1 MNEKNIAEIDLSAL
15 KHNFTH
21 LRDRVGAVSPATAP
35 MCVVKADAYGHSV
48 ALCVPALYEAGARHF
63 AVSSIEEAEQ
73 IYEILDAEDHVAETI
88 LILGYTPPESDNVKA
103 LAREHITQAVY
114 SAEYARALSDRMVAL
129 QNAGVLGRTDAVR
142 CHIKLDSG
150 MNRLG
155 FDTHEAAADET
166 VREICTIAALPG
178 IRIDGVFSHF
188 ACADEDDTAMTD
200 MQFARY
206 RRVVDACEAAGVHF
220 AKKHICNSAGALRF
234 PAMYQ
239 DFVRLGIVLYG
250 LSPSAA
256 AADPALVPVMRLK
269 SRIAHIHTVHAGD
282 CISYGAEFRAT
293 GEMRVATIP
302 IGYADGFLRAYK
314 NGGTVMV
321 GGRAAKLLGRVC
333 MDQCMVDVT
342 GLDAAVGDFV
352 YIFDASGGNIERLC
366 RAADTINYE
375 ALCLVS
381 KRVPRVAV
389 NG

>member
-21 LRDRVGAVSPATAP
+21 LRGRVRAVSAQTEP

-73 IYEILDAEDHVAETI
+73 IYGILDAADRAAETV
-88 LILGYTPPESDNVKA
+88 LILGYTPPESENVKA

-114 SAEYARALSDRMVAL
+114 SLEYARALSDMLCSLRAG
-129 QNAGVLGRTDAVR
+129 GVLDDSDVIR

-155 FDTHEAAADET
+155 FDTHEAAADDT
-166 VREICTIAALPG
+166 LREICALAALPG
-178 IRIDGVFSHF
+178 LRIDGVFSHF
-188 ACADEDDTAMTD
+188 ACADEEDTAMTEA
-200 MQFARY
+200 QFARY

-220 AKKHICNSAGALRF
+220 DKKHICNSAGALRF

-250 LSPSAA
+250 LSPSPA
-256 AADPALVPVMRLK
+256 AADPALIPVMRLK

-282 CISYGAEFRAT
+282 CISYGAEFRAS

-321 GGRAAKLLGRVC
+321 GGKAAKLLGRVC

-342 GLDAAVGDFV
+342 DCDAKVGDYV
-352 YIFDASGGNIERLC
+352 YVFDASGGNIERLC
-366 RAADTINYE
+366 RAAGTINYE

-381 KRVPRVAV
+381 KRVPRIAL
-389 NG
+389 

>member
-166 VREICTIAALPG
+166 VREICAIAALPG

-352 YIFDASGGNIERLC
+352 YIFDASGENIERLC
-366 RAADTINYE
+366 LAADTINYE

>member
-21 LRDRVGAVSPATAP
+21 LRGRVRAVSAQTEP

-73 IYEILDAEDHVAETI
+73 IYGVLDAADRAAETI
-88 LILGYTPPESDNVKA
+88 LILGYTPPESENVKA

-114 SAEYARALSDRMVAL
+114 SLEYARALSDMLCSLRAG
-129 QNAGVLGRTDAVR
+129 GVLDDSDVIR

-155 FDTHEAAADET
+155 FDTHEAAADDT
-166 VREICTIAALPG
+166 LREICALAALPG
-178 IRIDGVFSHF
+178 LRIDGVFSHF
-188 ACADEDDTAMTD
+188 ACADEEDTAMTEA
-200 MQFARY
+200 QFARY

-220 AKKHICNSAGALRF
+220 DKKHICNSAGALRF

-250 LSPSAA
+250 LSPSPA
-256 AADPALVPVMRLK
+256 AADPALIPVMRLK

-282 CISYGAEFRAT
+282 CISYGAEFRAS

-321 GGRAAKLLGRVC
+321 GGKAAKLLGRVC

-342 GLDAAVGDFV
+342 DCDAKVGDYV
-352 YIFDASGGNIERLC
+352 YVFDASGGNIERLC
-366 RAADTINYE
+366 RAAGTINYE

-381 KRVPRVAV
+381 KRVPRVAL
-389 NG
+389 

>member
-1 MNEKNIAEIDLSAL
+1 MEQEQQKRYRAWAEIDLNAL
-15 KHNFTH
+15 THNVQTVQNR
-21 LRDRVGAVSPATAP
+21 LPAQTQFMA
-35 MCVVKADAYGHSV
+35 VVKANAYGHGDAAICQKLWELGV
-48 ALCVPALYEAGARHF
+48 RWF
-63 AVSSIEEAEQ
+63 AVSNLEEALSVRQ
-73 IYEILDAEDHVAETI
+73 LCPYGEIF
-88 LILGYTPPESDNVKA
+88 ILGYTPPEFA
-103 LAREHITQAVY
+103 PELARNNIIQGVL
-114 SAEYARALSDRMVAL
+114 SLEYARQL
-129 QNAGVLGRTDAVR
+129 QSFAHQPVR

-155 FDTHEAAADET
+155 FDTHEAAAGET
-166 VREICTIAALPG
+166 VREICAIAALPG

-188 ACADEDDTAMTD
+188 ACADEEDVGMTD

-256 AADPALVPVMRLK
+256 AADPALIPVMRLK

-282 CISYGAEFRAT
+282 CISYGAEFRAS

-302 IGYADGFLRAYK
+302 IGYADGFIRAYK

-352 YIFDASGGNIERLC
+352 YIFDASGENIERLC

>member
-15 KHNFTH
+15 RHNFIH
-21 LRDRVGAVSPATAP
+21 LRDKIRTASPATEP
-35 MCVVKADAYGHSV
+35 MCVVKADAYGHSA

-73 IYEILDAEDHVAETI
+73 IYEVLDAQDRVAETI
-88 LILGYTPPESDNVKA
+88 LILGYTPPENDNIKA
-103 LAREHITQAVY
+103 LARKHITQAVY
-114 SAEYARALSDRMVAL
+114 SAEYARDLSARIVAL
-129 QNAGVLGRTDAVR
+129 KRVGVLGDTDAIR

-155 FDTHEAAADET
+155 FDTHEAAAEQT
-166 VREICTIAALPG
+166 VREICAIADLPG
-178 IRIDGVFSHF
+178 LCIDGVFSHF
-188 ACADEDDTAMTD
+188 ACADEEDCTMTEA
-200 MQFARY
+200 QFARY
-206 RRVVDACEAAGVHF
+206 CRVTDACRAAGVPF
-220 AKKHICNSAGALRF
+220 AKQHICNSAGALRF

-256 AADPALVPVMRLK
+256 AQDPALIPVMRLK

-282 CISYGAEFRAT
+282 CISYGAEFRAA

-321 GGRAAKLLGRVC
+321 GGKAAKLVGRIC

-352 YIFDASGGNIERLC
+352 YIFDAGGENMARLC
-366 RAADTINYE
+366 RAAGTINYE

-381 KRVPRVAV
+381 KRVPRIAL
-389 NG
+389 

>member
-15 KHNFTH
+15 KHNFAH
-21 LRDRVGAVSPATAP
+21 LRGRVRAVSAETEP

-73 IYEILDAEDHVAETI
+73 IYGILDAADRAAETV
-88 LILGYTPPESDNVKA
+88 LILGYTPPESENVKA

-114 SAEYARALSDRMVAL
+114 SLEYARALSDMLCSLRAG
-129 QNAGVLGRTDAVR
+129 GVLDDSDVIR

-166 VREICTIAALPG
+166 VREICALAALPG
-178 IRIDGVFSHF
+178 LRIDGVFSHF
-188 ACADEDDTAMTD
+188 ACADEEDTAMTD
-200 MQFARY
+200 AQFARY

-220 AKKHICNSAGALRF
+220 DKKHICNSAGALRF

-250 LSPSAA
+250 LSPSPA
-256 AADPALVPVMRLK
+256 AADPALIPVMRLK

-282 CISYGAEFRAT
+282 CISYGAEFRAS

-321 GGRAAKLLGRVC
+321 GGKAAKLLGRVC

-342 GLDAAVGDFV
+342 DCDAKVGDYV
-352 YIFDASGGNIERLC
+352 YVFDASGGNIERLC
-366 RAADTINYE
+366 RAAGTINYE

-381 KRVPRVAV
+381 KRVPRIAL
-389 NG
+389 